1 MLLGSK
7 TSGHFFSSRTGY
19 DSNKKDER
27 SWEESSVDVYH
38 NVASALDPRVD
49 EPTDED
55 SRRKICEKIENVYD
69 RITGVDGE
77 ETRDDN
83 DHSLLSDGEEVTSNY

>member
-1 MLLGSK
+1 MKEVGRKALLTK
-7 TSGHFFSSRTGY
+7 LSSWL
-19 DSNKKDER
+19 N
-27 SWEESSVDVYH
+27 VYH

-69 RITGVDGE
+69 RNTGVDGE

-83 DHSLLSDGEEVTSNY
+83 DHSLCLTEKR